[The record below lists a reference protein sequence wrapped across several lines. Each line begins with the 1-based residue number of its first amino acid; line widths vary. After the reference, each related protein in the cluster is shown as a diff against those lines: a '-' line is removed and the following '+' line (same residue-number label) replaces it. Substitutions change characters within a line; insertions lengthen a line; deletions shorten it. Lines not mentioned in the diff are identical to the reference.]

1 MNRMAHVQSPSTPDL
16 TAAAR
21 AIEAFLGALGH
32 STATEPEL
40 AATGQLE
47 AAAFHDELL
56 AGYRMD
62 PKRILADTIPTR
74 SQAMVV
80 VRDIDVVCICPHH
93 LLPASGVV
101 HVGYLPT
108 ERIVGFGA
116 LAQLARCYAQR
127 LTLQETLCERVAD
140 ALVEHLG
147 AAASGCIAELSPAC
161 LTCRGARP
169 SQARVVTYAVSG
181 RMQHDADLRREFL
194 GLAGVNMEP
203 SR

>member
-1 MNRMAHVQSPSTPDL
+1 MNRVAHVQASSTPDL

-21 AIEAFLGALGH
+21 AIDAFLGALGH
-32 STATEPEL
+32 SSDTEPEL
-40 AATGQLE
+40 ASTGQLV

-74 SQAMVV
+74 SHAMVV

-93 LLPASGVV
+93 LLPAAGVV

-147 AAASGCIAELSPAC
+147 AAASGCIAELAPAC

-169 SQARVVTYAVSG
+169 VQARVVTYAVSG
-181 RMQHDADLRREFL
+181 RMKHDADLRREFL

>member
-1 MNRMAHVQSPSTPDL
+1 MKRSAHVQTSSAPDL

-32 STATEPEL
+32 PTDSDPEL
-40 AATGQLE
+40 AATGQLV

-62 PKRILADTIPTR
+62 PARILVDTIATR
-74 SQAMVV
+74 SHAMVV

-93 LLPASGVV
+93 LLPSTGVV
-101 HVGYLPT
+101 HVGYLPN

-116 LAQLARCYAQR
+116 IAQLARGFAQR

-140 ALVEHLG
+140 ALVQHLG
-147 AAASGCIAELSPAC
+147 AVAAGCIADLSPAC
-161 LTCRGARP
+161 LTCRGTRP